1 MNEQTTSVAKDVQ
14 LESYEEHLLSKY
26 DEISQHFNE
35 QGAQGQELVEDKR
48 EEEQQSGSSMI
59 TEDASTH
66 EMRPSPEMAN
76 EQDRLSFNNK
86 WQAEKENA
94 DAKNEYAEHLVEVHG
109 KENGNSAEPSQDYD
123 YDCSR

>member
-1 MNEQTTSVAKDVQ
+1 MNEKTTSEAKDVQ
-14 LESYEEHLLSKY
+14 LESYEEHLLSRY
-26 DEISQHFNE
+26 DETSQHFNE
-35 QGAQGQELVEDKR
+35 QSQGQEWAEDNR

-66 EMRPSPEMAN
+66 EMRPPPEMAN

-94 DAKNEYAEHLVEVHG
+94 DTRNEYAEHLLEEHG
-109 KENGNSAEPSQDYD
+109 EENSISADHSQDYD